1 MGRKPLKPKIPKR
14 FVIGITGR
22 ILSGKNTVCEILKER
37 GFHVIDVDIIG
48 HKVLEIR
55 KEEILKKIS
64 KDILD
69 ENDKIDRKKLAQI
82 VFSDSMKL
90 QILNKITHGTIKE
103 LVKLELVKDGFYC
116 INAALLFEIGLDELC
131 DIIVFVETD
140 DEKILERAN
149 KRGLSKEDVQKRLP
163 FQKKL
168 NDVKDLV
175 DIIIY
180 NNSTLEE
187 LKKEIEEKIFS
198 IVKIR

>member
-187 LKKEIEEKIFS
+187 LKKEVEEKIFS